1 MNISEFKDKLF
12 ARAKAEGFVDYEIY
26 YVNEESFNVTIYES
40 EIDQYSVNSNMGL
53 SFRGLYNGK
62 MGYSYTEIL
71 DDYALDMLI
80 SNAKENAMAIEDED
94 VDIIYGGKDNY
105 ANIQGYNEEL
115 AEIDTEEKIKLALK
129 LEKDTK
135 AESHKVKTLDDCMI
149 VSGEGERGIINSKG
163 LDLKY
168 RSNIIYAIISPVV
181 EDQGEVN
188 TAFAFKATND
198 MKEID
203 TKSLAK
209 EAVGDAL
216 AYMGAA
222 SMPSGKYEVIIRND
236 VMGDILSTFSGIFSA
251 YNVQKGLSLLKGKL
265 DSDIASKAVTII
277 DDPLMEKGLCS
288 SPFDD
293 EGVACYKKT
302 IIEEGKLKTYLYNLK
317 TAKKDG
323 VKSTGNASK
332 ASYASTVGISPSN
345 FYIKPGNKN
354 LDELMDT
361 LGDGLF
367 ITEVQGLH
375 SGANAVSGDF
385 SLAAK
390 GFEIKDGKKL
400 RPVEQI
406 TIAGNFYNMLLDVA
420 ETGADLKFGVP
431 SGSSCFGSPSLIIK
445 ELSVAGK

>member
-1 MNISEFKDKLF
+1 MKISEFKDKLF
-12 ARAKAEGFVDYEIY
+12 EKANEEGFKDYEIY
-26 YVNEESFNVTIYES
+26 YINGESFKVTIYEG

-71 DDYALDMLI
+71 DDYALEMLI
-80 SNAKENAMAIEDED
+80 ANAKENAMAIEDED
-94 VDIIYGGKDNY
+94 IDIIYDGKDTYVNL
-105 ANIQGYNEEL
+105 QGYNEEL
-115 AEIDTEEKIKLALK
+115 AKIDVDEKIKLALK

-135 AESHKVKTLDDCMI
+135 AESDKVKTLDDCMV

-168 RSNIIYAIISPVV
+168 RSNMIYAIVSPVV
-181 EDQGEVN
+181 EDQGKVN
-188 TAFAFKATND
+188 TAFAFKATNN

-216 AYMGAA
+216 AYTGAV
-222 SMPSGKYEVIIRND
+222 SIPSGKYGVIIRND
-236 VMGDILSTFSGIFSA
+236 VMADILSTFSGIFSA
-251 YNVQKGLSLLKGKL
+251 YNVQKGLSLLKGKVG
-265 DSDIASKAVTII
+265 SDIASKTVTII

-288 SPFDD
+288 TPFDD
-293 EGVACYKKT
+293 EGVACYTKT
-302 IIEEGKLKTYLYNLK
+302 IIEDGKLKTFLYNLK

-345 FYIKPGNKN
+345 FYIKPGNKSFN
-354 LDELMDT
+354 ELMIA
-361 LGDGLF
+361 LGNGLL

-375 SGANAVSGDF
+375 SGANPVSGDF

-390 GFEIKDGKKL
+390 GFEIKEGKKS

-406 TIAGNFYNMLLDVA
+406 TVAGNFYNVLLDVVEA
-420 ETGADLKFGVP
+420 GEDLKFGVP
-431 SGSSCFGSPSLIIK
+431 SGSSCFGSPSLIVK

>member
-12 ARAKAEGFVDYEIY
+12 AKAKEEGFIDYEIY
-26 YVNEESFNVTIYES
+26 YVNGESLKVTIYER

-71 DDYALDMLI
+71 DDYALKMLI
-80 SNAKENAMAIEDED
+80 ANAKENALAIEDED
-94 VDIIYGGKDNY
+94 VDIIYDGKDTY
-105 ANIQGYNEEL
+105 ANLQGYNEEL
-115 AEIDTEEKIKLALK
+115 AKIDTEEKIKLALN

-135 AESHKVKTLDDCMI
+135 AESAKVKTLDDCMI
-149 VSGEGERGIINSKG
+149 VSGEGERAIINSKG

-168 RSNIIYAIISPVV
+168 RSNIMYAIVSPVV
-181 EDQGEVN
+181 EDQGKVN

-198 MKEID
+198 IKEID

-222 SMPSGKYEVIIRND
+222 SMPSGKYRVIIRND

-251 YNVQKGLSLLKGKL
+251 YNVQKGLSLLKGKVG
-265 DSDIASKAVTII
+265 SDIAAKVVTII

-288 SPFDD
+288 TPFDD

-345 FYIKPGNKN
+345 FYIKPGNKS
-354 LDELMDT
+354 LEKLMDT

-375 SGANAVSGDF
+375 SGANPVSGDF

-390 GFEIKDGKKL
+390 GFEIKEGKKL

-406 TIAGNFYNMLLDVA
+406 TVAGNFYNMLLDIV

-431 SGSSCFGSPSLIIK
+431 SGSSCIGSPSLIIK